1 MASCLT
7 LKRPLEH
14 VDHPSARTP
23 SPASKRRRCVPMTII
38 QSPDSNVNF
47 DSTMYTATEIATNQ
61 SSFPDIE
68 PVMSSDA
75 LLERIKE
82 EIKRL
87 HRRHQLKSH
96 AVVQQPSSPSSDL
109 SEEENTG
116 DLAASMT
123 NTSSNGNGRQQRD
136 RAQSQP
142 LLSLKQVNE
151 ICARLLNERGEKIR
165 EEYDRILAM
174 KLNQQYESFVRFT
187 QDQLTRRFSELQ
199 FSYAFYFLNL
209 MVSLSD

>member
-14 VDHPSARTP
+14 VDHPTARTP
-23 SPASKRRRCVPMTII
+23 SPVSKRRRCVPMTII
-38 QSPDSNVNF
+38 QSPDSNGCNVNF
-47 DSTMYTATEIATNQ
+47 DSNMYSDITNQ
-61 SSFPDIE
+61 SSFPDVE
-68 PVMSSDA
+68 PVISSDA
-75 LLERIKE
+75 LLERIKD

-87 HRRHQLKSH
+87 HRRHQLQTH
-96 AVVQQPSSPSSDL
+96 VTTQQPSSPSTDL

-116 DLAASMT
+116 DSVTSMT
-123 NTSSNGNGRQQRD
+123 NTSVNDSFKQQRD
-136 RAQSQP
+136 RTQTQP

-151 ICARLLNERGEKIR
+151 ICARLLKEHEEKIR

-187 QDQLTRRFSELQ
+187 QDQLTRRFSDLQ
-199 FSYAFYFLNL
+199 FSCK
-209 MVSLSD
+209 